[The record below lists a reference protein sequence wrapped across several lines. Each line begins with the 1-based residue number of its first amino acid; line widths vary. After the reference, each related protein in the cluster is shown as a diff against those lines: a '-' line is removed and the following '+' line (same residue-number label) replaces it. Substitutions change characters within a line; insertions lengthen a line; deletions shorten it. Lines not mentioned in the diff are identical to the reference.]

1 MRLGAGDTV
10 MANTYWVRDVVDG
23 NTLAVEP
30 SWVMDGRAGSLIRA
44 AGLRVPPLDD
54 PHGSLARTQM
64 MLLLLGSSVQV
75 TRVYGVQSDVLE
87 CDVATHGRDLR
98 NHFPKYAV
106 WENPETPKPPKPVSI
121 PPNAP
126 HP

>member
-1 MRLGAGDTV
+1 
-10 MANTYWVRDVVDG
+10 MANTYWVSDVVDG

-30 SWVMDGRAGSLIRA
+30 SWVMDGHAGSLIRA

-64 MLLLLGSSVQV
+64 MLLLLGSCVQV
-75 TRVYGVQSDVLE
+75 TRVYGVKSDVLE
-87 CDVATHGRDLR
+87 CDLSTHGRDLR

-106 WENPETPKPPKPVSI
+106 WESPESAKAKQHLAEAPPAPSG
-121 PPNAP
+121 PPA
-126 HP
+126 